1 MVKDST
7 PREASS
13 VNDSDDGGVWVAT
26 HGYKDVDD
34 EWIIDFDQSFH
45 MTSYKDFLSTV
56 EI

>member
-26 HGYKDVDD
+26 HGYKIRD
-34 EWIIDFDQSFH
+34 ERILDFSV
-45 MTSYKDFLSTV
+45 LCA
-56 EI
+56 